1 MCGIFGFINYKN
13 KPLKNLSNLTNLLAE
28 ESAVRGTDATGI
40 SFVSDDEICILKEA
54 KSAYDVSFK
63 HSDSV
68 KALIGH
74 TRHSTQGSCKN
85 NQNNHPFLGHCKNG
99 EFSLAHNGVLF
110 NDADLKIKYD
120 LPKTNIKTDSYVA
133 VQLLERQN
141 ELTTDSIRCMAENVQ
156 GSFSFSI
163 LDDKNNIWLVKGD
176 SPVEILKFPEYGLIV
191 YASTEVILWRA
202 LIDTKL
208 LGEIKAGRYERIPI
222 NEGDILKL
230 TPTGEVKKYGF
241 NYCEFS
247 DVKSCNWWN
256 YGNYGIYGTGY
267 EDMYIADLKAVAAY
281 QGYSPEDIDELLENG
296 FAPEEVEEYIYC
308 MNEV

>member
-54 KSAYDVSFK
+54 KSAYDISFK

-85 NQNNHPFLGHCKNG
+85 NQNNHPFWGKCKNA
-99 EFSLAHNGVLF
+99 EFALAHNGVLF
-110 NDADLKIKYD
+110 NDTELKIKYD
-120 LPKTNIKTDSYVA
+120 LSKTNIKTDSYVA

-141 ELTTDSIRCMAENVQ
+141 ELTPDSIKFMAENVQ

-176 SPVEILKFPEYGLIV
+176 SPIELLRFPQYSLIV
-191 YASTEVILWRA
+191 YASTEVILGRA
-202 LIDTKL
+202 LINTGL
-208 LGEIKAGRYERIPI
+208 LEEIKAGRYERIPI
-222 NEGDILKL
+222 EEGDILKL
-230 TPTGEVKKYGF
+230 TPTGAVEKCSFHYS
-241 NYCEFS
+241 EFS
-247 DVKSCNWWN
+247 AVKSCNWW
-256 YGNYGIYGTGY
+256 NYGIYGTGY
-267 EDMYIADLKAVAAY
+267 EDMYIEDLKSVAAY

-296 FAPEEVEEYIYC
+296 FAPEEIEEYIYC